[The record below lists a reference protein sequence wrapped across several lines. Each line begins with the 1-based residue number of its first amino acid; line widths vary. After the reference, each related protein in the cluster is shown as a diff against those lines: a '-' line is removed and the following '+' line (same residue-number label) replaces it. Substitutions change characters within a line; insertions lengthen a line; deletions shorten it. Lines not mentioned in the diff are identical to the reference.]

1 MLPKNYPLRRKK
13 QEKTINIFNP
23 EDKVGIKK

>member
-13 QEKTINIFNP
+13 QEQTINIFNP
-23 EDKVGIKK
+23 EDKVGIK

>member
-23 EDKVGIKK
+23 EDKVGIK